1 MNQRGQTCHSTT
13 THECLENEHLRVWW
27 NSGKCNS
34 GGEAA
39 LKHRKRQKGQERRLQ
54 IKVFHLISSETL
66 CVHLETLGGLTS
78 NRQMLKMAEEGRG
91 EKRENVLYRLG

>member
-1 MNQRGQTCHSTT
+1 M
-13 THECLENEHLRVWW
+13 WW

-39 LKHRKRQKGQERRLQ
+39 LKHRKRQKGEERRLQ

-78 NRQMLKMAEEGRG
+78 NRQMLKMAEEGGEVKRG
-91 EKRENVLYRLG
+91 RMFYTGKVEESKCEITDLLESV